1 MLLESRFYFMLE
13 NVIGARNVNVKEK
26 KTKGENKIGNFLS
39 VQERKRRNII
49 YNNHIM

>member
-26 KTKGENKIGNFLS
+26 KTKGENKIGNLCKR
-39 VQERKRRNII
+39 EREEILYTTII
-49 YNNHIM
+49 